1 MEHITPHT
9 FNITKEDRIRLKKHD
24 SFLIWFTGLS
34 GSGKSTIANAVEK
47 ALFEKG
53 IHTYALD
60 GDNIRGGLNKGLG
73 FDEEDRKENIR
84 RIAEVAKLFIDA
96 GLVVTASFVS
106 PYKNDR
112 FAIAQTV
119 GSANF
124 IEVFVNTPIAV
135 CEDRDVKG
143 LYAMARAG
151 KIKNMTG
158 IDAPY
163 EAPLNPSIEID
174 TSKMSIEESVALILE
189 HIDTKLNIYNE

>member
-1 MEHITPHT
+1 M
-9 FNITKEDRIRLKKHD
+9 
-24 SFLIWFTGLS
+24 
-34 GSGKSTIANAVEK
+34 
-47 ALFEKG
+47 
-53 IHTYALD
+53 
-60 GDNIRGGLNKGLG
+60 
-73 FDEEDRKENIR
+73 
-84 RIAEVAKLFIDA
+84 
-96 GLVVTASFVS
+96 
-106 PYKNDR
+106 
-112 FAIAQTV
+112 AQTV